1 MKHVFLVEDDLRL
14 AQLIEQFL
22 TQNGFKVSVLNSG
35 ETAAETIIKVN
46 PDLVLLDVMLPE
58 QNGFSICRALRSKF
72 ANPILFLTA
81 KDSDFDHVLGLE
93 IGADDYLIKPVE
105 PHVLLARI
113 NMILRRFIH
122 YKTEQVDEINL
133 GNLKILKRL
142 RQVYLQGE
150 LVELT
155 SHEFDLL
162 WLLSSRADEIQNRE
176 IIHKK
181 LLGREYDGF
190 DRSVDVKVS
199 RLRKKLGDDTHNPF
213 KIITVWGKGY
223 LLSSAAWDN

>member
-1 MKHVFLVEDDLRL
+1 MKHILLVEDDLRL

-22 TQNGFKVSVLNSG
+22 LKNEFKVTVLNSG
-35 ETAAETIIKVN
+35 EKAVDTILKKQ
-46 PDLVLLDVMLPE
+46 PDLVLLDVMLPG
-58 QNGFSICRALRSKF
+58 QNGFSICRAIRDKF
-72 ANPILFLTA
+72 TNPILFLTA

-113 NMILRRFIH
+113 NMILRRFTYH
-122 YKTEQVDEINL
+122 KPSQVDELVI
-133 GNLKILKRL
+133 GQLKILKRL
-142 RQVYLQGE
+142 RQVYLQDQ

-162 WLLSSRADEIQNRE
+162 WLLASNADDIQHRE
-176 IIHKK
+176 SIHQQ

-190 DRSVDVKVS
+190 DRSVDVKIS
-199 RLRKKLGDDTHNPF
+199 RLRKKLGDDSNNPF

-223 LLSSAAWDN
+223 LFSSAAWNS